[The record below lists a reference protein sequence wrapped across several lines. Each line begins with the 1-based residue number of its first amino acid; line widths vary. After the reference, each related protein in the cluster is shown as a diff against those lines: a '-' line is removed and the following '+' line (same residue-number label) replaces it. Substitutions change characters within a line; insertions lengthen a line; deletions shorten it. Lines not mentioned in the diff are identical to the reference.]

1 MQCNQGVRHTG
12 RQRLTPD
19 IHALEG
25 RGFTALDDKI
35 DELPPLTAKQQADSE
50 HLATL
55 SDDDIDLSDIPEVTD
70 WSGAIRGSIK
80 FQALSTETSV
90 ISPSILAKFKDRAKQ
105 TGGNYQDMINDALE
119 EYLTDH

>member
-1 MQCNQGVRHTG
+1 MVVRLYALSLLGVP
-12 RQRLTPD
+12 QRLKGD
-19 IHALEG
+19 RMNKVSYH
-25 RGFTALDDKI
+25 I
-35 DELPPLTAKQQADSE
+35 DELPPITANQQADLE

-70 WSGAIRGSIK
+70 WSGAIRSSTRS
-80 FQALSTETSV
+80 QALSTEASV
-90 ISPSILAKFKDRAKQ
+90 ISPNILAKFKDRAKQ

>member
-1 MQCNQGVRHTG
+1 MNKVSYH
-12 RQRLTPD
+12 L
-19 IHALEG
+19 
-25 RGFTALDDKI
+25 
-35 DELPPLTAKQQADSE
+35 DELPPLTAKQQADLD

-55 SDDDIDLSDIPEVTD
+55 SDDDIDLSDIAEVTD

-80 FQALSTETSV
+80 PQASSTEASV

>member
-1 MQCNQGVRHTG
+1 MNKVSYH
-12 RQRLTPD
+12 
-19 IHALEG
+19 I
-25 RGFTALDDKI
+25 DK
-35 DELPPLTAKQQADSE
+35 LPPLTSKQQADLDY
-50 HLATL
+50 LATL
-55 SDDDIDLSDIPEVTD
+55 SDDDIDLSDIPEITD

-80 FQALSTETSV
+80 PQTLTTEASV

>member
-1 MQCNQGVRHTG
+1 MNKVSYH
-12 RQRLTPD
+12 
-19 IHALEG
+19 
-25 RGFTALDDKI
+25 I
-35 DELPPLTAKQQADSE
+35 DELPKLTAKQQIDLE

-70 WSGAIRGSIK
+70 WSGAIRGGIQS
-80 FQALSTETSV
+80 QAISVQASV

>member
-1 MQCNQGVRHTG
+1 MNKVSYQ
-12 RQRLTPD
+12 
-19 IHALEG
+19 
-25 RGFTALDDKI
+25 I
-35 DELPPLTAKQQADSE
+35 DELPPLTAKQQVDLE

-55 SDDDIDLSDIPEVTD
+55 NDDDIDLSDIPEVTD
-70 WSGAIRGSIK
+70 WSDAIRGSITP
-80 FQALSTETSV
+80 QASV

>member
-1 MQCNQGVRHTG
+1 MNKVSYQ
-12 RQRLTPD
+12 
-19 IHALEG
+19 
-25 RGFTALDDKI
+25 I
-35 DELPPLTAKQQADSE
+35 DELPPLTAKQQVDLE

-55 SDDDIDLSDIPEVTD
+55 NDDDIDLSDIPEITD

-80 FQALSTETSV
+80 PQTLTTEASV